1 MHARHTHMQRVRVRE
16 CAASHQRGHD
26 RNSSLLGELDQLLGS
41 ISLNDATTDVE
52 HRTLGSSN
60 HLSGFVNLTLV
71 RSRHRTVARQFNLR
85 RPGEVNHRI
94 LEVLRDINQNRA
106 WTPRRSQVECLGER
120 ARDVLSFGDHEV
132 VLSNRH
138 GHTADVSFLESVGT
152 QQRAT
157 DLTGNSD
164 NRNRVHLSIRE
175 RGHQVSS
182 TRAGSR
188 DTDTDFAGNLRVTSG
203 SVASSLLVAHE
214 HMAELFRVINR
225 IVERKHCT
233 TGNAEGY
240 LNTKLFKGSD
250 NGLCTR
256 NSLGGA
262 GARLSCELGGRWG
275 VLLVRVHDF
284 APGSWWATTQLTFTR
299 RSYECGVGYNHNV
312 HIVRS
317 QSRQL
322 DAPPV

>member
-1 MHARHTHMQRVRVRE
+1 M
-16 CAASHQRGHD
+16 
-26 RNSSLLGELDQLLGS
+26 
-41 ISLNDATTDVE
+41 
-52 HRTLGSSN
+52 
-60 HLSGFVNLTLV
+60 
-71 RSRHRTVARQFNLR
+71 
-85 RPGEVNHRI
+85 
-94 LEVLRDINQNRA
+94 
-106 WTPRRSQVECLGER
+106 ECLSER

-132 VLSNRH
+132 MLSNRH
-138 GHTADVSFLESVGT
+138 GHTTDVSLLESVST

-157 DLTGNSD
+157 DLTGDSD

-188 DTDTDFAGNLRVTSG
+188 DTDTDLAGNLRVTSG

-214 HMAELFRVINR
+214 NVAELFRVINR

-233 TGNAEGY
+233 TGNTEGY
-240 LNTKLFKGSD
+240 LDTKLFKGSD

-262 GARLSCELGGRWG
+262 GARLSRELGGRWG

-284 APGSWWATTQLTFTR
+284 APGSWWATTQHTFTQ
-299 RSYECGVGYNHNV
+299 RSYECGVGYNPNV

-322 DAPPV
+322 DTPSVSHPEHPPDSNENPAPTLGITLPRNSPTTTPGTPKPAHPSPTRPSPASPKSKARLYA